1 MFSSTDLRVRRTS
14 LRNPLPALLASVATA
29 GPATAGWW
37 YGPPEAAQSSASITY
52 DQVAGGALP
61 APVAQ
66 AVGLQWLAPASIAAA
81 GQDVVGASNNTYSL
95 SATHWTFSPG
105 FNMGSAGLWLTS
117 LPRFTQLDFANALGE
132 AELRLDFQVVVRST
146 DIGFWYDPL
155 PNAMLVQYFVPNG
168 STAKFE
174 AEVNV
179 HNMTTGALL
188 SNQNMSWTHNP
199 AIHPVAGTQL
209 LFDGNPAPVWIPSGD
224 LVRYSGFLRWRV
236 DHIAAGPMPGDQGVS
251 VEIGPAPCAVP
262 GYAGS
267 TSNRECDLD
276 EPGPSGPPCP
286 ADLDG
291 NDRTDGGDAAA
302 VLAAWGACRH
312 ECSADFD
319 RSGFVD
325 FADLIAV
332 LASWGACP

>member
-1 MFSSTDLRVRRTS
+1 MERSKWHEADDPLVVALRVEPADLVDDGGPPPGVLRAKRRRIPLPPPSPRPGARQNGESWHSRRRT
-14 LRNPLPALLASVATA
+14 T
-29 GPATAGWW
+29 
-37 YGPPEAAQSSASITY
+37 
-52 DQVAGGALP
+52 
-61 APVAQ
+61 
-66 AVGLQWLAPASIAAA
+66 
-81 GQDVVGASNNTYSL
+81 
-95 SATHWTFSPG
+95 
-105 FNMGSAGLWLTS
+105 
-117 LPRFTQLDFANALGE
+117 
-132 AELRLDFQVVVRST
+132 RS
-146 DIGFWYDPL
+146 
-155 PNAMLVQYFVPNG
+155 

-174 AEVNV
+174 AEVNA

-224 LVRYSGFLRWRV
+224 FVRSSGFLRWRV

-291 NDRTDGGDAAA
+291 NDRTDGADAAM

-325 FADLIAV
+325 FDDLIAV